1 MKEYIKNIFK
11 GQLFT
16 TIVYLALG
24 SWLVMFPMPAVDII
38 CKVIFGIVL
47 MLVGLYHIWLY
58 LSEVGGTSIFNLFT
72 GVILLVLGVFFFQNP
87 NIVEQILPS
96 LLAAL
101 LLVDSI
107 WTLRTGLK
115 LKQYDRNEWKFLV
128 VVSLIFVTL
137 GIVLFMNPFKTME
150 RTILFAGWSFISD
163 AVVDAVSIF
172 LSIIGSHAIE
182 KNKID
187 SKVEEAENIEATD
200 SEVLDSENIETT
212 DSEMLDSENTETTD
226 SEVLESENIE
236 TTDSEVVKS
245 ENIEIIDIDA
255 MQILDSGSDIVE
267 VQEEKSSFSHLLEL
281 SEEALEEWKD

>member
-1 MKEYIKNIFK
+1 MKEYIKKIFK

-24 SWLVMFPMPAVDII
+24 IWLVMFPMPAVNII

-58 LSEVGGTSIFNLFT
+58 LSEAGGTSIFNLFT
-72 GVILLVLGVFFFQNP
+72 GAILLVLGVFFFQNP

-115 LKQYDRNEWKFLV
+115 LKQHDRGEWKFFV

-137 GIVLFMNPFKTME
+137 GIVLFMNPFTTLE
-150 RTILFAGWSFISD
+150 RTIWFAGWSFISD
-163 AVVDAVSIF
+163 AVLDVFSIF

-182 KNKID
+182 KGKNKIEI
-187 SKVEEAENIEATD
+187 KAEENLEISD
-200 SEVLDSENIETT
+200 EVREEKDFESDTEETK
-212 DSEMLDSENTETTD
+212 EKN
-226 SEVLESENIE
+226 
-236 TTDSEVVKS
+236 
-245 ENIEIIDIDA
+245 
-255 MQILDSGSDIVE
+255 SGSDAVIEKE
-267 VQEEKSSFSHLLEL
+267 VQKSEEIMEDMQPHDLAEKKDSFGHLLQVDEDT
-281 SEEALEEWKD
+281 LEEWKD

>member
-16 TIVYLALG
+16 TIIYLALG
-24 SWLVMFPMPAVDII
+24 IWLVMFPMPAVNII

-58 LSEVGGTSIFNLFT
+58 LSEAGGTSIFNLFT
-72 GVILLVLGVFFFQNP
+72 GAIMLVLGVFFFQNP

-115 LKQYDRNEWKFLV
+115 LKQHDRGEWKFFV
-128 VVSLIFVTL
+128 VVSLVFVTL
-137 GIVLFMNPFKTME
+137 GIVLFMNPFKTLE

-163 AVVDAVSIF
+163 AVLDIFSIF

-182 KNKID
+182 KAKNKIEI
-187 SKVEEAENIEATD
+187 KAEEENLEISDEV
-200 SEVLDSENIETT
+200 SEEKDFES
-212 DSEMLDSENTETTD
+212 NTE
-226 SEVLESENIE
+226 EIKEEN
-236 TTDSEVVKS
+236 
-245 ENIEIIDIDA
+245 
-255 MQILDSGSDIVE
+255 SGSDAVLEEKVQKLEEIVE
-267 VQEEKSSFSHLLEL
+267 DIQPEASAEKKDSFGHLLQVDEDT
-281 SEEALEEWKD
+281 LEEWKD

>member
-16 TIVYLALG
+16 TIIYLALG
-24 SWLVMFPMPAVDII
+24 IWLVMFPMPAVNII

-58 LSEVGGTSIFNLFT
+58 LSEAGGTSIFNLFT
-72 GVILLVLGVFFFQNP
+72 GAIMLVLGVFFFKNP

-115 LKQYDRNEWKFLV
+115 LKQHDRGEWKFFV
-128 VVSLIFVTL
+128 VVSLVFVTL
-137 GIVLFMNPFKTME
+137 GIVLFMNPFKTLE

-163 AVVDAVSIF
+163 AVLDVFSIF

-182 KNKID
+182 KAKNKIEI
-187 SKVEEAENIEATD
+187 KAEEENLEISD
-200 SEVLDSENIETT
+200 EVREEKDFES
-212 DSEMLDSENTETTD
+212 NTE
-226 SEVLESENIE
+226 E
-236 TTDSEVVKS
+236 TKEEK
-245 ENIEIIDIDA
+245 
-255 MQILDSGSDIVE
+255 SGSDAVIEEEMPKLEEIVE
-267 VQEEKSSFSHLLEL
+267 DVQPEDSVNNIESHLLQVD
-281 SEEALEEWKD
+281 EEALEEWKD